1 MFGRLLREFEEDP
14 FFSEPLSTHQEHMRH
29 MMRSFSEPF
38 GQDPFHRITDRGEVG
53 RRGGQ
58 RDIDVLDP
66 FQSMDSAMANMR
78 KQMFDMKRNFDCLP
92 TGPDAHSFSSS
103 KVMTFSKVGNEP
115 PKIFEASSQVRQA
128 PGGIKE
134 TRKGVKDSESGI
146 EAMAIG
152 HHIQDRAHVI
162 EKSRNSKT
170 GKEEVKQDFL
180 NLDEGEALTF
190 DEEWQRKTR
199 TYKLGGQSLPVHD
212 SKQRHAHSP
221 AIKNA

>member
-58 RDIDVLDP
+58 R
-66 FQSMDSAMANMR
+66 
-78 KQMFDMKRNFDCLP
+78 DCLP